1 MHCAM
6 RDGAVML
13 LALELGGPAWGWATE
28 GSMKKVITEVEL
40 SSTDVQCFDD
50 VLLVKNADDL
60 SGVAVFHARDIAK
73 FYGATAEA
81 EVTESKQLLVV
92 VNDPD
97 DPETAERVRVACAE
111 AWSKR

>member
-1 MHCAM
+1 M
-6 RDGAVML
+6 RDGAVMSL
-13 LALELGGPAWGWATE
+13 GLELGGPAWGWATE

-60 SGVAVFHARDIAK
+60 SGVTVFRARKIAR
-73 FYGATAEA
+73 FYGAADES
-81 EVTESKQLLVV
+81 EVIESKQLLVV

-97 DPETAERVRVACAE
+97 DPETADRVRSACMGV
-111 AWSKR
+111 WSKR